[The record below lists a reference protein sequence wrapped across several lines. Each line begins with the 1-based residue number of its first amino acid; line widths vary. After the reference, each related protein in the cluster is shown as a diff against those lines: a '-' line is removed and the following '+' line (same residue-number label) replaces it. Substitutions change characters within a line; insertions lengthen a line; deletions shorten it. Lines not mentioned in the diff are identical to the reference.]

1 MFKSYFQTEAYYDK
15 NLNAYLNFNRP
26 MHNLFKNNYTEQ
38 NVRPIIIQ
46 ETYQQTNNNYNSKFS
61 RQNLPFNYDNVI
73 NNYKK

>member
-15 NLNAYLNFNRP
+15 NLNAYLNFNKP

-46 ETYQQTNNNYNSKFS
+46 ETYQQTNNNYNPKFS